1 MSYMY
6 EDRMI
11 HDPATKF
18 LSLALDILLCF
29 GLTLWLA
36 CLGLYSYKQNATN
49 RFSIP

>member
-18 LSLALDILLCF
+18 LSLALDILLCG

-36 CLGLYSYKQNATN
+36 CLYSYKQNATN